1 MADRAFEVPR
11 LAELY
16 DVLDPDRSDLE
27 VYAALAHELGARTV
41 LDIGCGTGTFAVMLA
56 AAGVRVVGLDP
67 AEASLDVARR
77 KPGADLVTWIQAD
90 VSALPDLAVDLVTMT
105 ANVAQVFVTDLE
117 WAQVLQASW
126 RALRPGGYLV
136 VESRVPAA
144 RAWERWTREHTY
156 QRTEVAGVGGVE
168 TWIDLI
174 EVTATTVS
182 FRGTCVFSQ
191 DGAVLTSDSTLR
203 FRDRDEITG
212 SLRAAG
218 FSAPEVRDAP
228 DRPGLEHVFIAK
240 RPAVG

>member
-16 DVLDPDRSDLE
+16 DILDPDRSDLE
-27 VYAALAHELGARTV
+27 VYVALAHELGAKNL
-41 LDIGCGTGTFAVMLA
+41 LDIGCGSGTFAVKLA
-56 AAGVRVVGLDP
+56 TAGIRVVGLDP

-77 KPGADLVTWIQAD
+77 KPGADLVTWIHGD
-90 VSALPDLAVDLVTMT
+90 VLALPDLAVDVVTMT
-105 ANVAQVFVTDLE
+105 ANVAQVFVTDSE
-117 WAQVLQASW
+117 WSQVLQASW

-136 VESRVPAA
+136 FESRVPAA
-144 RAWERWTREHTY
+144 RAWERWTRELTHQNTD
-156 QRTEVAGVGGVE
+156 VAGVGGVE
-168 TWIDLI
+168 TWIDLV

-191 DGAVLTSDSTLR
+191 DGTALTSDSTLR
-203 FRDRDEITG
+203 FRDRGEITD
-212 SLRAAG
+212 SLLAAG

-240 RPAVG
+240 RTP